1 MLLARSPNKVTNCA
15 DFDDALRLF
24 YDKESVAQYNM
35 RKLESLGE
43 SIARINAIHS
53 NAAAASTKADDAG
66 GLHSVLFLAVGA
78 CVMLTANLW
87 QEPASAMEQPELFT
101 KFYTVMITN
110 HLTSQLQYSF
120 VLTHMLDQVSFQ
132 VFPVFFLFHP

>member
-1 MLLARSPNKVTNCA
+1 
-15 DFDDALRLF
+15 
-24 YDKESVAQYNM
+24 M

-43 SIARINAIHS
+43 PIARINAIHS

-66 GLHSVLFLAVGA
+66 GLHPLLFLAVGTR
-78 CVMLTANLW
+78 VMLTPTCGRRL
-87 QEPASAMEQPELFT
+87 ASAMEQPELFT

-132 VFPVFFLFHP
+132 VFPMLFPFHP